1 MELSSILI
9 YFQHWRLEMKNIVE
23 LRQEYDIKQ
32 LEKFHKK
39 INNSSL
45 TDEWKLV
52 ALATDIYRGR
62 AKDINYFIKMF
73 EAISNRDNQR
83 IKLDMVGD
91 KDASERDI
99 DGNFVYSGVGKTGG
113 LKTFATLSQQADDEA
128 IEKFY
133 DWLKLLRK
141 DMSAVK
147 NKLTVR
153 FDIDWKK
160 AI

>member
-1 MELSSILI
+1 
-9 YFQHWRLEMKNIVE
+9 
-23 LRQEYDIKQ
+23 
-32 LEKFHKK
+32 
-39 INNSSL
+39 
-45 TDEWKLV
+45 
-52 ALATDIYRGR
+52 
-62 AKDINYFIKMF
+62 
-73 EAISNRDNQR
+73 
-83 IKLDMVGD
+83 MVGD